1 MNVRYDLSTIC
12 QANYVF
18 RLPLA
23 VPSLSLSVAIAL
35 SLPSFSLDNSISL
48 LISRFLKLALS
59 PPSIR
64 IIYIILVFIRAFRC
78 TYHVNIQCAQYVIA
92 YVQGLNNVE
101 IILQ

>member
-1 MNVRYDLSTIC
+1 MFATIYRRFVKQIMYSAC
-12 QANYVF
+12 LLQF
-18 RLPLA
+18 P
-23 VPSLSLSVAIAL
+23 LSLSVAIAL
-35 SLPSFSLDNSISL
+35 SLPSFSLDNSISR